1 MSLRGRGL
9 EVYLFEGTTLPTLV
23 GMASGLL
30 RWRAVET
37 STELA
42 MWCKNKNCP
51 IFRECDKS
59 KEQWEIC
66 VETAGEKNVSLSEG
80 EMSDLVDISYLDIL

>member
-1 MSLRGRGL
+1 
-9 EVYLFEGTTLPTLV
+9 
-23 GMASGLL
+23 
-30 RWRAVET
+30 
-37 STELA
+37 

-66 VETAGEKNVSLSEG
+66 VETAGEKKGDVRRALASAIKGFEKLQEKAS
-80 EMSDLVDISYLDIL
+80 